1 MELRLTDRA
10 YALVAAV
17 LLLAAAAF
25 VLFVVHPG
33 GFEGQI
39 GWFIALMPGAIVGLP
54 LADWVLKIAPSAQGI
69 VLWSSVIGVTFSWY
83 FVISYAVIKTFRFL
97 VRAMGR

>member
-1 MELRLTDRA
+1 
-10 YALVAAV
+10 V

-25 VLFVVHPG
+25 VLFVIHPG
-33 GFEGQI
+33 GFEGQV

-54 LADWVLKIAPSAQGI
+54 LADRVFKIAPGAQGI
-69 VLWSSVIGVTFSWY
+69 VLWSSVMGITLSWY
-83 FVISYAVIKTFRFL
+83 FVISYAVIKTFRFF